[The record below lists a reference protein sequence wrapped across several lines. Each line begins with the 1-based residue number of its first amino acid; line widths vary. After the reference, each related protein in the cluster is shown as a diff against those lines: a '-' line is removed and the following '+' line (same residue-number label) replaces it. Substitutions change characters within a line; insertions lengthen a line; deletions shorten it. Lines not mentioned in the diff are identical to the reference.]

1 MQLERN
7 RAGRSSYRLLRGAV
21 AIGIAWES
29 RKCAAM
35 DDAVSAADAA
45 TSAGQKKAA
54 YGN

>member
-29 RKCAAM
+29 
-35 DDAVSAADAA
+35 
-45 TSAGQKKAA
+45 QKMRR
-54 YGN
+54 YGRRGFSG